1 MDRGAWW
8 AAVHGVTESRSR
20 LSERSTAGDAL
31 ALRQSSLWCDTWGW
45 SDRLSKVGPTVLRHS
60 FKFNSWWWEWGNN
73 VIPLKPVSAPFPYF
87 WWSLFLTASGEN
99 LKLQS
104 PGRGDS
110 LDVPGSFSFSLHS
123 KLLGSQSKPHRSQK
137 SDPAYSELI
146 ELRGKPW
153 LRYSMWYM

>member
-8 AAVHGVTESRSR
+8 AAVHGVTESRTR
-20 LSERSTAGDAL
+20 LSERSTARDAL
-31 ALRQSSLWCDTWGW
+31 ALRESTLWCDTWGW
-45 SDRLSKVGPTVLRHS
+45 SDLLSKVGPTVLRHS

-73 VIPLKPVSAPFPYF
+73 VIPLKPVSAPFPADDPYF
-87 WWSLFLTASGEN
+87 WQHQEKIWSYSRQGEETVWMFLA
-99 LKLQS
+99 LS
-104 PGRGDS
+104 PS
-110 LDVPGSFSFSLHS
+110 VYIPSSSAL
-123 KLLGSQSKPHRSQK
+123 SKPHRSQK